1 MLHEPDPVS
10 ADDIQVIRR
19 QLGSLKQLLLG
30 GGASLQYSAAEVR
43 TCLCVSVFLFFGVN
57 VSVCVCVCLCV
68 SLVSLLT
75 ASLCISGLSFHYLA
89 LLLRSLFSLF
99 PSVSLCVCIS
109 MSLPV
114 FFYAFIV
121 ILFCF
126 VNVDTN
132 SCYTR
137 DSPEGGQ
144 EYARVGVKVGG
155 RE

>member
-1 MLHEPDPVS
+1 MVALSQTENLLHEPDPVS

-89 LLLRSLFSLF
+89 LLLRSFSL
-99 PSVSLCVCIS
+99 SLCFSVRVYIDVSACFLLCIYRY
-109 MSLPV
+109 
-114 FFYAFIV
+114 F
-121 ILFCF
+121 ILF
-126 VNVDTN
+126 
-132 SCYTR
+132 
-137 DSPEGGQ
+137 
-144 EYARVGVKVGG
+144 
-155 RE
+155 REC